1 MDQQILISTYL
12 APAKGDFMKT
22 QFWITT
28 ILITFLIAFGQ
39 ASASEKEVNKHQVP
53 KAVLEAFEKA
63 YPNAKEVEFEK
74 EMIEGK
80 AVYEVE
86 YTENGREYEIL
97 YDSDGMILQMEETLD
112 VKALPESIVQAISKA
127 YPKATIEDAEKVMK
141 PDGTVTIYEVEIK
154 TEGKKL
160 ELELDIN
167 GKILKT
173 EKD

>member
-1 MDQQILISTYL
+1 
-12 APAKGDFMKT
+12 MKT

-28 ILITFLIAFGQ
+28 ILTTFLIAFGL
-39 ASASEKEVNKHQVP
+39 ANTSAKEVSKHEVP

-74 EMIEGK
+74 EIFEGK
-80 AVYEVE
+80 AAYEVE
-86 YTENGREYEIL
+86 YKENGREYEIL
-97 YDSDGMILQMEETLD
+97 YNSDGVILQIEETLD
-112 VKALPESIVQAISKA
+112 VKALPEPIIQAISKA
-127 YPKATIEDAEKVMK
+127 YPKATIEDAERVIKS
-141 PDGTVTIYEVEIK
+141 DGTVTVYEIEIK

-160 ELELDIN
+160 ELELDSN

>member
-1 MDQQILISTYL
+1 
-12 APAKGDFMKT
+12 MKT

-28 ILITFLIAFGQ
+28 ILTTFLIAFGLAN
-39 ASASEKEVNKHQVP
+39 ASAKEVSKHEVP

-74 EMIEGK
+74 EIFEGK
-80 AVYEVE
+80 AAYEVE
-86 YTENGREYEIL
+86 YKENGREYEIL
-97 YDSDGMILQMEETLD
+97 YNSDGVILQIEETLD
-112 VKALPESIVQAISKA
+112 VKALPEPIIQAISKA
-127 YPKATIEDAEKVMK
+127 YPKATIEDAERVIKS
-141 PDGTVTIYEVEIK
+141 DGTITVYEIEIK

-160 ELELDIN
+160 ELELDSN